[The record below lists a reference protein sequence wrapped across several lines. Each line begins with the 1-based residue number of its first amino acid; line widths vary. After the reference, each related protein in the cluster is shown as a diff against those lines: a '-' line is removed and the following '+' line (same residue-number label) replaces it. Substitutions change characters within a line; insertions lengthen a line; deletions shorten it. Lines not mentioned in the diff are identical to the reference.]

1 LADGGIEAGLGFGAN
16 SGDKVGQINKALEL
30 LGNRPEILVKAVSR
44 FYRTEPVG
52 YTEQDWFV
60 NAAALVETTL
70 KPRELLNLILGIEQD
85 LGRVRVQKWG
95 PRLIDLDLL
104 FYGQV
109 VLEEA
114 DLVVPHPFLDQRR
127 FVLIPLAE
135 AAPKWVHPVL
145 GRTAGQLLEGLNMD
159 GQEVVPL

>member
-1 LADGGIEAGLGFGAN
+1 M
-16 SGDKVGQINKALEL
+16 
-30 LGNRPEILVKAVSR
+30 VKAVSR

-70 KPRELLNLILGIEQD
+70 KPRELLDRLLGIEQAM
-85 LGRVRVQKWG
+85 GRVRVDKWG

-104 FYGQV
+104 FYGQQ
-109 VLEEA
+109 VLEEP

-135 AAPKWVHPVL
+135 AAPDWVHPVL
-145 GRTAGQLLEGLNMD
+145 GRTSGQILEGLNMD
-159 GQEVVPL
+159 GQEVFPL